1 MVFNLHFST
10 FWTARDSCAVN
21 ILHAIGDW
29 LLFFVD
35 RQMSGITFEDLLNH
49 HCLRQLYTDDHNPSS
64 TNAMS
69 FATTITVALKP
80 SRFSSNCYSEG
91 LPVLTV
97 GENRTI
103 PMPLCLAHLQ
113 GA

>member
-64 TNAMS
+64 RLETQPV
-69 FATTITVALKP
+69 FLQL
-80 SRFSSNCYSEG
+80 FEG